1 MNTRTN
7 PVPMSN
13 YGNEFESYLISAL
26 NDSLIRKSK
35 YGKADFKDG
44 RLMLMIKNT
53 KSERFMPF
61 KMQHAQIKLEHVP
74 NFGFFF
80 FRSNKESSVYVL
92 VGREWRE
99 ESYCDCFPTRWTA
112 P

>member
-35 YGKADFKDG
+35 YGKADFKDE
-44 RLMLMIKNT
+44 RLMLIIKNT
-53 KSERFMPF
+53 KSERFMPLKCNMLRSNLNMF
-61 KMQHAQIKLEHVP
+61 LTLAS
-74 NFGFFF
+74 FF

-92 VGREWRE
+92 VG
-99 ESYCDCFPTRWTA
+99 
-112 P
+112 